1 MNDSSQQKAYNLD
14 DIAAELGLSKS
25 TVSRAISGKGRI
37 SEATRKK
44 VQECIKEFNYRPN
57 IIAKSLSESKTY
69 NIGVVIP
76 TDSGES
82 EAPFFQTC
90 LTGISRECAVH
101 DYDTVVIST
110 EKNDLSQLSRIVQN
124 RKVDGIIV
132 TRPVADGS
140 IEEFLYNSDIPFVV
154 IGKSSFDNAVCIDS
168 AHKEGCK
175 ELTSYLLMSTPPE
188 SVGLLMN
195 SMSFNVNR
203 SRYEGFE
210 AAFTAI
216 GERPSEKLVHT
227 GIESSLQFSKA
238 VAALLKEDP
247 KCIICGDDMICMKL
261 LAELN
266 NLGKSIPQD
275 IKVAS
280 FYDSQYLDNYTPS
293 ITSLIFNAGEL
304 GAAAA
309 YVLTDMLSGK
319 EPEKE
324 TYLSFEMLIR
334 KSTM

>member
-1 MNDSSQQKAYNLD
+1 MNDSSQQKSYNLD
-14 DIAAELGLSKS
+14 YIAAELGLSKS

-44 VQECIKEFNYRPN
+44 VQECIKELNYRPN
-57 IIAKSLSESKTY
+57 MIAKCLSESKTY

-76 TDSGES
+76 TDSGEAES
-82 EAPFFQTC
+82 SFFQNC
-90 LTGISRECAVH
+90 LMGISRECAMR
-101 DYDTVVIST
+101 DYDTVVIGI
-110 EKNDLSQLSRIVQN
+110 EKNDFSQLFRIVQN
-124 RKVDGIIV
+124 RKVDGMIV
-132 TRPVADGS
+132 THPTADGS
-140 IEEFLYNSDIPFVV
+140 IEEFLYNSNIPFVV
-154 IGKSSFDNAVCIDS
+154 IGKSSFDNALCIDS

-216 GERPSEKLVHT
+216 GEKPAEKLVHT
-227 GIESSLQFSKA
+227 GIETPHQFSKA
-238 VAALLKEDP
+238 VVALLKENP
-247 KCIICGDDMICMKL
+247 KCIICGDDMMCIKL

-266 NLGKSIPQD
+266 DLGKSVPKD

-280 FYDSQYLDNYTPS
+280 FCNSQYLDNYSPS
-293 ITSLIFNAGEL
+293 ITSLIFNTGEL

-309 YVLTDMLSGK
+309 YLLTDILSGK